1 MLRAYRAIFMGE
13 RQARWQSVRDM
24 PVAPGGAIILLLAA
38 LLVVGFAPRLI
49 LDAIEP
55 AVRLFAR

>member
-1 MLRAYRAIFMGE
+1 MGE

-24 PVAPGGAIILLLAA
+24 PVAAGWAIILLLAA
-38 LLVVGFAPRLI
+38 LLLVGFAPRLI

-55 AVRLFAR
+55 AVRLFAK